1 MRSANA
7 YQNTEYIIYAYQDFQ
22 KNRIGHN
29 KWEVVSVVPEQGEAI
44 QTAER
49 LYASND
55 YKKIEIKKKSF
66 DERSKRYIAST
77 FKIFE
82 NKSYKTLWVAG
93 FLTVLTLAPAL
104 ILLIS
109 NL

>member
-1 MRSANA
+1 MTATRA
-7 YQNTEYIIYAYQDFQ
+7 YQDTEYIIYGYQNFEA
-22 KNRIGHN
+22 NRVGHN
-29 KWEVVSVVPEQGEAI
+29 KWEVISIVPEQGEAI

-77 FKIFE
+77 FKILE
-82 NKSYKTLWVAG
+82 QKSYKAIW
-93 FLTVLTLAPAL
+93 LTGLLTILTLLPAL
-104 ILLIS
+104 ALLVS

>member
-1 MRSANA
+1 MISKRS
-7 YQNTEYIIYAYQDFQ
+7 YQKTEYIIYAYQDFVQ
-22 KNRIGHN
+22 DRIGHN

-44 QTAER
+44 QMAER

-66 DERSKRYIAST
+66 DDKSKCYVAST
-77 FKIFE
+77 FKIIE
-82 NKSYKTLWVAG
+82 QKSYKVVWITG
-93 FLTVLTLAPAL
+93 FLTALTLMPAL
-104 ILLIS
+104 ILLIA